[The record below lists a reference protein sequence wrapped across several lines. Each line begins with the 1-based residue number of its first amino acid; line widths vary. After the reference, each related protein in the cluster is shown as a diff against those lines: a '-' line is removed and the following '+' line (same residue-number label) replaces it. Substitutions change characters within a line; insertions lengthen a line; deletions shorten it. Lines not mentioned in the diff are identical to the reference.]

1 MSEKRPSAELFADV
15 PELAFPGQAADPTGF
30 KQRRSASMEQMRDGS
45 LLGKWAAI
53 EHGAIHPVGDSRT
66 TVRLR

>member
-30 KQRRSASMEQMRDGS
+30 KQRRSASMEMRGS